1 MKKTIITLMVLAGSI
16 STGYAAETTITLDG
30 DSSGYVRFSGSATYD
45 TYVYNT
51 VANASVTALEPQTG
65 GASMKTVKLNVAE
78 DVTLTVSDYIKLNN
92 RAQTDVNGSI
102 TLADGAKLS
111 VTNYIQFNSA
121 NGNSTYSTTGV
132 ITLGKGA
139 TIEASSIDFV
149 SGQSDQSLT
158 LNALFSDENMLNLEK
173 SAAGTI
179 HSQTLI
185 TLTSGIRNMG
195 TITDSNLRLGEISQL
210 HDLGYTN
217 VGYITSTDKL
227 EKGQYGLVYT
237 DTGMVLAAKAIPEPT
252 TATLSLLALAGL
264 MARRRRRKA

>member
-1 MKKTIITLMVLAGSI
+1 
-16 STGYAAETTITLDG
+16 
-30 DSSGYVRFSGSATYD
+30 
-45 TYVYNT
+45 
-51 VANASVTALEPQTG
+51 
-65 GASMKTVKLNVAE
+65 MKTVKLNVAE
-78 DVTLTVSDYIKLNN
+78 DVTLTVSEYIYLNN
-92 RAQTDVNGSI
+92 KAITDVNGSI
-102 TLADGAKLS
+102 TLEDGAKLS
-111 VTNYIQFNSA
+111 VTKNIQFNCA
-121 NGNSTYSTTGV
+121 NKTSTNTYSTTGV

-139 TIEASSIDFV
+139 TIKASSIDFV
-149 SGQSDQSLT
+149 SGQSNQSLT

-195 TITDSNLRLGEISQL
+195 TITDSNLKLGEISQL